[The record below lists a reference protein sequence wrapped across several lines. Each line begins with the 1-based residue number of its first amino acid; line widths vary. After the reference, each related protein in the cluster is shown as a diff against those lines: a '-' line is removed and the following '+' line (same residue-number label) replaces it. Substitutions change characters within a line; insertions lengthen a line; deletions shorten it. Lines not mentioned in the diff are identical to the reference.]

1 LAATRALRSPL
12 AVTLQVWRALFL
24 REAVARLARNPAEWF
39 WVLAEPI
46 GHIALLMWLFV
57 IGFRQKHIVG
67 GDVSVFIMLG
77 VVAFFLPRNLLNH
90 AIAAVGRGE
99 ALYGYR
105 QVKPVDTVIARA
117 GLESLLWCVMLAVIW
132 AGAALFG
139 FPVALADPVR
149 ALAALG
155 GLWLAGIGLALT
167 FSVLANLNAQIGHLV
182 RMLMGPLYLF
192 SAVFYPSAR
201 VPITMRDTL
210 LLNPMVHGIESLRL
224 AFMPGY
230 QVPSGIDLLYLYK
243 FAVVM
248 IFLGLALHA
257 RFQDFLRAR

>member
-24 REAVARLARNPAEWF
+24 REAVTRLAKNPGEWF
-39 WVLAEPI
+39 WAFAEPI
-46 GHIALLMWLFV
+46 GHIALLVWIFA
-57 IGFRQKHIVG
+57 IGFRQRHIVG
-67 GDVSVFIMLG
+67 ADVSVFIMLG
-77 VVAFFLPRNLLNH
+77 VLAFFLPRNLLMRS
-90 AIAAVGRGE
+90 IAALRGGE
-99 ALYGYR
+99 ALYGNR

-117 GLESLLWCVMLAVIW
+117 GLESLLWCVMLAVVCT
-132 AGAALFG
+132 GAALFG
-139 FPVALADPVR
+139 VPVALADPVG

-192 SAVFYPSAR
+192 SAVMYPSAR

-210 LLNPMVHGIESLRL
+210 LLNPLAHGVESLRL
-224 AFMPGY
+224 AFMPAY
-230 QVPSGIDLLYLYK
+230 QVPSGIDLLYLYQ
-243 FAVVM
+243 FGVVM
-248 IFLGLALHA
+248 IFLGLALHV